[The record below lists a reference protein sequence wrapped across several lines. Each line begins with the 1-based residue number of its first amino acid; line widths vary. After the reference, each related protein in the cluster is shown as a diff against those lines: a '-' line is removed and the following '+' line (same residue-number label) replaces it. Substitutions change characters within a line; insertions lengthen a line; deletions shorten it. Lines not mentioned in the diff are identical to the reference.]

1 MPEHLQGVLCTAVA
15 VVEGG
20 REGHGRS
27 LDVRL
32 DADLSAPESMGGS
45 GGPGTNPEELFA
57 VGYAACFQ
65 SPLLS
70 VATGRRLDTSTK
82 SNCNGTRA
90 QNWPPVKGPATA
102 SGVTGTFGTIKRSDG
117 SAQATFDGHPLY
129 TFVGDTAPGQAK
141 GNGLNALGGLWHEIT
156 TSGTAP
162 AGSSTSGS
170 GGGGSGY

>member
-1 MPEHLQGVLCTAVA
+1 MPEHLQGVLHTAVA

-27 LDVRL
+27 LDGRF

-70 VATGRRLDTSTK
+70 VANGRRLDTSGSRIT
-82 SNCNGTRA
+82 SLVGIGPTGHSGFGLTVALDLHAPRLTAEQAGGIIRA
-90 QNWPPVKGPATA
+90 
-102 SGVTGTFGTIKRSDG
+102 DG
-117 SAQATFDGHPLY
+117 ST
-129 TFVGDTAPGQAK
+129 
-141 GNGLNALGGLWHEIT
+141 
-156 TSGTAP
+156 
-162 AGSSTSGS
+162 
-170 GGGGSGY
+170 